1 MAQRALDR
9 DALGWKVVATAT
21 ALIAGAAAR
30 KLVEKAWTKGTG
42 SPPPRNPESPD
53 TTWPQAVG
61 WAVFSGVV
69 YGLARL
75 LATRKAAAWWKRF
88 TGHLPPGLEE
98 AGA

>member
-1 MAQRALDR
+1 MAQG
-9 DALGWKVVATAT
+9 ALGWKILATGTALAAGVVAK
-21 ALIAGAAAR
+21 
-30 KLVEKAWTKGTG
+30 KLVEMVWTKGTG

-53 TTWPQAVG
+53 TTWPEAVG

-75 LATRKAAAWWKRF
+75 LATRKAASWWKKS
-88 TGHLPPGLEE
+88 TGNLPPGLET

>member
-1 MAQRALDR
+1 MAQRRLER
-9 DALGWKVVATAT
+9 DALGWKVVATLT
-21 ALIAGAAAR
+21 ALLAGVAAR
-30 KLVEKAWTKGTG
+30 RLVEAAWTKSTG

-61 WAVFSGVV
+61 WAMFSGVV

-75 LATRKAAAWWKRF
+75 LATRKAAAWWRRS
-88 TGHLPPGLEE
+88 TGQLPPGLEE

>member
-1 MAQRALDR
+1 MAGGRLA
-9 DALGWKVVATAT
+9 WKVLATGT
-21 ALIAGAAAR
+21 ALTAGIVAQ
-30 KLVEKAWTKGTG
+30 KLVQTAWVKSTG
-42 SPPPRNPESPD
+42 NDPPRNPESPD
-53 TTWPQAVG
+53 TTWPEAVS

-75 LATRKAAAWWKRF
+75 LATRKVAAYWKKS

>member
-1 MAQRALDR
+1 MAQGRLA
-9 DALGWKVVATAT
+9 WKIMATGT
-21 ALIAGAAAR
+21 ALVAGVAAQ
-30 KLVEKAWTKGTG
+30 KLVQTAWVKGTG
-42 SPPPRNPESPD
+42 NAPPRNPESPD
-53 TTWPQAVG
+53 TTWAEAVS

-75 LATRKAAAWWKRF
+75 LATRKLADYWQKS

>member
-1 MAQRALDR
+1 MAQS
-9 DALGWKVVATAT
+9 ALGWKILATGT
-21 ALIAGAAAR
+21 ALGAGVIAK
-30 KLVEKAWTKGTG
+30 KLVEAVWTKSTG

-53 TTWPQAVG
+53 TTWPEALG

-75 LATRKAAAWWKRF
+75 LATRKAASWWKKS
-88 TGHLPPGLEE
+88 TGSLPPGLEK